1 MVLYKPG
8 TYKTSVKAM
17 VGNLKVDLKLTV
29 KAVKKASAMKLPV
42 LKLPAKLKE
51 IEAEAFAGDSL
62 SVVDLRGTK
71 IKKIGSKAFADCI
84 ELVKIYIPATVTE
97 IHANAFS
104 GCGSVTFCCPQGSY
118 AERYAKEHGIPVNY
132 K

>member
-1 MVLYKPG
+1 MKSKWICLAAILAVLCVFAG
-8 TYKTSVKAM
+8 AQ
-17 VGNLKVDLKLTV
+17 
-29 KAVKKASAMKLPV
+29 AESAEPV
-42 LKLPAKLKE
+42 TLPAGITV
-51 IEAEAFAGDSL
+51 IEAEAFAGANL